1 MHTVSMTS
9 GLGRAVAR
17 AGLAVGLMAVAL
29 VPLPAAAFQLVPIS
43 QDFEPSGRGV
53 NQVFQVEN
61 DRNEPVTVTIK
72 MTGRTVDPDGNETMP
87 ETEDFTVFPTEIILP
102 PKSSRG
108 VRVKWVGD
116 PAPKTELSYRI
127 IAEETPL
134 NMRRDSPGASVF
146 LTVRYI
152 GSVYV
157 VPKGTKADIVV
168 ASARAVPAGQ
178 GGAQLEVVLENKGT
192 RHAIIDEPSLT
203 VSSGSTTVTL
213 DKVVVDGRLNGEN
226 ILAGGQRRF
235 LLPMPAGLPSGALT
249 ARLTYTPL
257 Q

>member
-1 MHTVSMTS
+1 MHTISLTS
-9 GLGRAVAR
+9 GLRQAVAR
-17 AGLAVGLMAVAL
+17 TGLAVGLMAIAL
-29 VPLPAAAFQLVPIS
+29 APLPAAAFQLVPIS

-72 MTGRTVDPDGNETMP
+72 MTGRAVDPDGNETMA

-127 IAEETPL
+127 VAEETPL

-152 GSVYV
+152 GSIYV
-157 VPKGTKADIVV
+157 VPKGAKADIVV
-168 ASARAVPAGQ
+168 ASARAVP
-178 GGAQLEVVLENKGT
+178 GGSQLEVVLENKGT

-203 VSSGSTTVTL
+203 VSSGSTSVTL
-213 DKVVVDGRLNGEN
+213 DKVVVDGKLNGEN
-226 ILAGGQRRF
+226 ILAGAQRRF

-249 ARLTYTPL
+249 AKLTYTPL

>member
-9 GLGRAVAR
+9 GLRQAVAR

-29 VPLPAAAFQLVPIS
+29 APLPAAAFQLVPIS

-72 MTGRTVDPDGNETMP
+72 MTGRAVDPDGNETMP

-157 VPKGTKADIVV
+157 VPKGAKADIVV
-168 ASARAVPAGQ
+168 ASARSVPGGQ

-203 VSSGSTTVTL
+203 VSSGSTNVTL

-226 ILAGGQRRF
+226 ILAGGRRRF

-249 ARLTYTPL
+249 AKLTYTPL

>member
-1 MHTVSMTS
+1 MHTASMTS
-9 GLGRAVAR
+9 GLRRAVAR

-72 MTGRTVDPDGNETMP
+72 MTGRTVDPDGNEAMP

-168 ASARAVPAGQ
+168 ASARAVPGGQ

-249 ARLTYTPL
+249 AKLTYTPL

>member
-1 MHTVSMTS
+1 MNMMSVSS
-9 GLGRAVAR
+9 GLRRSAAR
-17 AGLAVGLMAVAL
+17 AGIAFSMTVAVFFA
-29 VPLPAAAFQLVPIS
+29 LPAAAFQLVPIS

-53 NQVFQVEN
+53 NEVFQVEN
-61 DRNEPVTVTIK
+61 DRNEPVTVTIR
-72 MTGRTVDPDGNETMP
+72 MTQRIVDVDGNETTP
-87 ETEDFTVFPTEIILP
+87 DTNDFTVFPTEIILQ

-108 VRVKWVGD
+108 VRVKYEGD
-116 PAPKTELSYRI
+116 PAPKSELSYRI

-134 NMRRDSPGASVF
+134 NMRRGSPGASVF

-157 VPKGTKADIVV
+157 VPKGAKADVVV
-168 ASARAVPAGQ
+168 ASARAMPAAQ
-178 GGAQLEVVLENKGT
+178 GAQLEIVLENRGS

-203 VSSGSTTVTL
+203 VSSGGTTVAM
-213 DKVVVDGRLNGEN
+213 DKVVIDSRLNGEN

-235 LLPMPAGLPSGALT
+235 LLPMPAGLPAGALT
-249 ARLTYTPL
+249 AKLNYTPL

>member
-1 MHTVSMTS
+1 MHTISMIS
-9 GLGRAVAR
+9 GMRRAVASVGLGL
-17 AGLAVGLMAVAL
+17 GLAATAL

-72 MTGRTVDPDGNETMP
+72 MTRRTVDLDGNETMP
-87 ETEDFTVFPTEIILP
+87 ETEDFTVFPTEIILQ

-116 PAPKTELSYRI
+116 PAPKAELPYRI

-134 NMRRDSPGASVF
+134 NMRRDAPGASVF

-178 GGAQLEVVLENKGT
+178 GGSQLEVVLENKGS

-203 VSSGSTTVTL
+203 VTSGGTSITL
-213 DKVVVDGRLNGEN
+213 DKAIVDGRLNGEN

-235 LLPMPAGLPSGALT
+235 LLPMPAGLPAGAMT
-249 ARLTYTPL
+249 AKLTYIPL